1 LSTLEFA
8 GLLYE
13 SSIPDRSSSIPD
25 CWLSYKAGNMEWK

>member
-13 SSIPDRSSSIPD
+13 SSIPD